1 MRGKGRPEN
10 SEEVC
15 PKMALTSG
23 QRRHLISTYA
33 SVSHLLRQ
41 MEEAATEGRS
51 PTGVGSPLTRLSPL
65 EVEAIFGALRRLE
78 TKLRR
83 EAATLASEELAAF
96 EEPQSTHNTRV
107 WLSNLLE
114 KVRQAVDSLQPDQM
128 HKYGGSDENDDR
140 KLASLH
146 SSLSA
151 EMQMA
156 RAQLEVGLRDPEA

>member
-1 MRGKGRPEN
+1 
-10 SEEVC
+10 
-15 PKMALTSG
+15 MALTSG

-33 SVSHLLRQ
+33 SVSHMLRQ

-65 EVEAIFGALRRLE
+65 EVEAIFGSLRRLE
-78 TKLRR
+78 TKLKR
-83 EAATLASEELAAF
+83 EARALAPEELAAF

-128 HKYGGSDENDDR
+128 RKYGSTDDSDGA

-146 SSLSA
+146 SKLSA
-151 EMQMA
+151 EVQTA
-156 RAQLEVGLRDPEA
+156 REQLDAELRNAEVEESQ